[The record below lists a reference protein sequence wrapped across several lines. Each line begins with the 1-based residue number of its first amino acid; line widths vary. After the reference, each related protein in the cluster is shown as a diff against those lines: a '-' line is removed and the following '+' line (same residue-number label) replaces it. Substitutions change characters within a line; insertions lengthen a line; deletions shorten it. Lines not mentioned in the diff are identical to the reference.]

1 MTTDEAKELY
11 LKSNCSYFI
20 MCTYHYSS
28 YMEYR
33 QLGLPKEQED
43 LWKNEK
49 LRMLKVQMQ
58 KTGDYK
64 IFGRLYDIAI
74 TFRDYP
80 RLFMMWDAFNQIA
93 QPLAINQRILVAETV
108 LGKRFLK
115 VRSGLIY
122 WAYDIGQKGVAILL
136 MDQVLKY
143 LNIGET
149 EDPELSRR
157 VQKGK
162 WICRKLNMELGLN
175 FSERELQDYSMRKT

>member
-1 MTTDEAKELY
+1 
-11 LKSNCSYFI
+11 
-20 MCTYHYSS
+20 
-28 YMEYR
+28 
-33 QLGLPKEQED
+33 
-43 LWKNEK
+43 
-49 LRMLKVQMQ
+49 
-58 KTGDYK
+58 
-64 IFGRLYDIAI
+64 
-74 TFRDYP
+74 
-80 RLFMMWDAFNQIA
+80 WDAFNQIA

-157 VQKGK
+157 
-162 WICRKLNMELGLN
+162 
-175 FSERELQDYSMRKT
+175 

>member
-11 LKSNCSYFI
+11 LKSDCSYFI

-64 IFGRLYDIAI
+64 IFGRLYDIAV

-80 RLFMMWDAFNQIA
+80 RLFMMWDAFKQIT
-93 QPLAINQRILVAETV
+93 AIGYPSTHSCCRNGIRKEVFESQERIDL
-108 LGKRFLK
+108 LG
-115 VRSGLIY
+115 I
-122 WAYDIGQKGVAILL
+122 
-136 MDQVLKY
+136 
-143 LNIGET
+143 
-149 EDPELSRR
+149 
-157 VQKGK
+157 
-162 WICRKLNMELGLN
+162 
-175 FSERELQDYSMRKT
+175 

>member
-64 IFGRLYDIAI
+64 IFGRLYDIAV

-93 QPLAINQRILVAETV
+93 QPLAIHQRIHVAETV